1 MKQKGEGLSV
11 GREDHGGGDGLD
23 FGGPFVEGLDDPR
36 VYTTYYYYDCVKVA
50 LWGDN
55 VCVFDG

>member
-1 MKQKGEGLSV
+1 M
-11 GREDHGGGDGLD
+11 D

-36 VYTTYYYYDCVKVA
+36 VYTTYDYYDCVKVA

-55 VCVFDG
+55 VRVFDG